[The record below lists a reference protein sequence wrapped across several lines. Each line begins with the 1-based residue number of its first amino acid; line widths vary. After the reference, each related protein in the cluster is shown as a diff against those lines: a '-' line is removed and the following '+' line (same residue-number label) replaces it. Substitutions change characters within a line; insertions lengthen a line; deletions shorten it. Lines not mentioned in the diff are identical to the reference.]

1 MDGGEARDP
10 VGKSEEEL
18 CRNIEAA
25 VMASKE
31 KKEKQVTPQAAE
43 QTQGLQ
49 GCPGQSEAAWS
60 PGWASSSN
68 SLPRAVSVGT
78 GRFKT

>member
-18 CRNIEAA
+18 CRNTEAA

-60 PGWASSSN
+60 PGWGELIQQFAEG
-68 SLPRAVSVGT
+68 SL
-78 GRFKT
+78 GRDREV